1 MSIYVYLL
9 SIFLVFYFFVSFFI
23 LFCVLCLFVLFVFF
37 CSFPIVFLSLFF
49 SLLPYLCRFLLFLH
63 NFVKFIV
70 NITVLTSIPL
80 QRHKCLLLVRKK
92 RTETWKQKQNF
103 LNLYTLICVS
113 KSNFVF
119 AIASWKKNLL
129 NNNTITYLHEEKN
142 NTITMYV
149 SSRLIAHS

>member
-1 MSIYVYLL
+1 MYIFCQFFWFFTFLYLF
-9 SIFLVFYFFVSFFI
+9 SYFFV
-23 LFCVLCLFVLFVFF
+23 FCVYLFYLYFFGLFPLF
-37 CSFPIVFLSLFF
+37 FLSLFF